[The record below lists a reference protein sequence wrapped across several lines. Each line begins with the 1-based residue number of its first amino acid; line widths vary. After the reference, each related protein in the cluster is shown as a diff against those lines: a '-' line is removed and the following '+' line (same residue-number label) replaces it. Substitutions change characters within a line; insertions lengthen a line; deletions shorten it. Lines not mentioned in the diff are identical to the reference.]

1 MKVLAIGGSGGMG
14 RATVRAALTFDFITE
29 IIVAGI
35 DGELAERFV
44 ASLNDAR
51 VRAIY
56 LDVTDEVAL
65 GQAIA
70 PVDVVLNSA
79 GPFFRFG
86 VPILTAA
93 IEAGKHYSDI
103 CDDWQPTVAMLKLNE
118 RAKQKGVTAVI
129 GLGASPGIVNL
140 LCVKAA
146 TALDEVDTIVSA
158 WKLSGAVNDDDG
170 FTPPVAEG
178 HVDAAAVHLM
188 HCLSEKIRVLRD
200 GKALDTTP
208 LEHSQ
213 IDFPTLGAL
222 DVWSLGHPEAVTLV
236 RRFPEL
242 QNCYN
247 GMLGI
252 DDIVDDLRQVA
263 GAVAAGQLTVDDAA
277 RMLAADGGREA
288 RQERLAKAEREDVP
302 GALAYAA
309 GRKNGQAA
317 TAGAFIKNRPA
328 GGMATITGIPHALFL
343 PLLHQ
348 GRLAQSGVFAP
359 EEIVNPDDFF
369 PLLDP
374 FCGPEGAGLT
384 VLTSS

>member
-14 RATVRAALTFDFITE
+14 RATVRAALTFDFISE
-29 IIVAGI
+29 IVVAGI
-35 DGELAERFV
+35 DGDLAERFV
-44 ASLNDAR
+44 ASLNDPR

-56 LDVTDEVAL
+56 LDVTDEL
-65 GQAIA
+65 SLRKAIRE
-70 PVDVVLNSA
+70 VDVVMNSA

-93 IEAGKHYSDI
+93 IEEGKHYSDI
-103 CDDWQPTVAMLKLNE
+103 CDDWQPTVEMLKLSE
-118 RAKQKGVTAVI
+118 RAKQNNVTAVI

-146 TALDEVDTIVSA
+146 AALDEVDTIVSA

-263 GAVAAGQLTVDDAA
+263 GAVAAGQLSVDDAA

-288 RQERLAKAEREDVP
+288 RQARLAKAEREDVP

-309 GRKNGQAA
+309 GRKNGQPA

-348 GRLAQSGVFAP
+348 GQLAHSGVFAP

-369 PLLDP
+369 ALLDP
-374 FCGPEGAGLT
+374 FCGSEGAGLT